1 MFSYFHSILFIA
13 FHVYNIGYNGSEF
26 ILVMLRLLF
35 QELTMVLL
43 KLHGIHLADAPC
55 DGLSLLVL

>member
-1 MFSYFHSILFIA
+1 MLSCLHSILFIA
-13 FHVYNIGYNGSEF
+13 FHACDIGYSGSEF